1 MKIKMV
7 ILLFFFLYSLL
18 FVILRSFCVFLC
30 VICVCSLHSIVYV
43 LECACFVLWC

>member
-18 FVILRSFCVFLC
+18 FVTLWSFLC
-30 VICVCSLHSIVYV
+30 VICVCSLYSIVYV
-43 LECACFVLWC
+43 LECACFVL